1 MSGKAQHLAAPAGF
15 TMQQILVA
23 ILLALALLPGATSAA
38 APGPVDVVQTFNRAI
53 GARKL
58 DDALGLLAKG
68 SVQYTLRSA
77 HAGVPTGTGGI
88 TSDLKTHWS
97 TISQVLF
104 AVTTSYQRVPV
115 ILDTRIDGDL
125 ATVWTTVATDTVE
138 RSGKRRQDSFSEVY
152 LLVRSADAWQIAAI
166 ADNRGT
172 DSLPVAPAAP
182 VNAP

>member
-1 MSGKAQHLAAPAGF
+1 MR
-15 TMQQILVA
+15 QIL
-23 ILLALALLPGATSAA
+23 IGTLLAVALLSGVTYAA
-38 APGPVDVVQTFNRAI
+38 VPGPADVVQAFNRAI
-53 GARKL
+53 SARKL
-58 DDALGLLAKG
+58 DDALPLLAKG
-68 SVQYTLRSA
+68 AVQYTLRSA

-104 AVTTSYQRVPV
+104 AVTTSYQRVPE

-125 ATVWTTVATDTVE
+125 ATVWTRVASETVE

-152 LLVRSADAWQIAAI
+152 LLVQTAEGWQIGAI

-172 DSLPVAPAAP
+172 DSLAVAPAAA
-182 VNAP
+182 VKAP